1 MKKAVLKIEK
11 DGVKIFEASLS
22 NGIGLVYQDSE
33 VDIYDQRLNI
43 EYYTHLISYKG
54 KLVAMIIS
62 SDNDVAEVNL
72 FIKDGLLKAWFTT
85 DAGDGDI
92 IDAGLV
98 QNMLGTKFKGFG
110 ELYDIITQEY
120 EDMTLITMYTNMSPD
135 GKSYKPNTKHL
146 EWAYTQV

>member
-22 NGIGLVYQDSE
+22 NGIGLIYQDSE

-72 FIKDGLLKAWFTT
+72 FIKDGSLKAWFTT
-85 DAGDGDI
+85 DVGDGDI
-92 IDAGLV
+92 IDGGLV

-135 GKSYKPNTKHL
+135 GKVYKPNTKHL

>member
-22 NGIGLVYQDSE
+22 NGIGLIYQDSE

-62 SDNDVAEVNL
+62 SDNDVAEVNM
-72 FIKDGLLKAWFTT
+72 FIKDESLKAWFIT

-135 GKSYKPNTKHL
+135 GKPYKPNTKHL

>member
-11 DGVKIFEASLS
+11 NGVKIFEASLS
-22 NGIGLVYQDSE
+22 NGIGLIYQDSE

-72 FIKDGLLKAWFTT
+72 FIKDGLLKAWFNT

>member
-1 MKKAVLKIEK
+1 MKRAVLKIEK

-33 VDIYDQRLNI
+33 VEVYDQRLNI

-85 DAGDGDI
+85 DAGNGDI

-110 ELYDIITQEY
+110 ELYDITTQEY

-135 GKSYKPNTKHL
+135 GRSYKPNTKHL

>member
-1 MKKAVLKIEK
+1 MKRAVLKIEK

-33 VDIYDQRLNI
+33 VEVYDQRLNI
-43 EYYTHLISYKG
+43 EYYTHLISYRG
-54 KLVAMIIS
+54 KLVAMLIS
-62 SDNDVAEVNL
+62 SDTDVAEVNL
-72 FIKDGLLKAWFTT
+72 FIKDGSLKAWFTT
-85 DAGDGDI
+85 DEGDGDI

-98 QNMLGTKFKGFG
+98 QNMLGNTFKGFG
-110 ELYDIITQEY
+110 ELYDITTQEY

-135 GKSYKPNTKHL
+135 GRSYKPNAKHL

>member
-22 NGIGLVYQDSE
+22 NGIGLIYQDSE

-72 FIKDGLLKAWFTT
+72 FIKDSSLKAWFTT

-92 IDAGLV
+92 IDDGLV
-98 QNMLGTKFKGFG
+98 QNMLGTQFKGFG

>member
-1 MKKAVLKIEK
+1 MKRAVLKIEK

-22 NGIGLVYQDSE
+22 NGIGLIYQDSE
-33 VDIYDQRLNI
+33 VEVYDQRLNI
-43 EYYTHLISYKG
+43 EYYTHLISYRG

-62 SDNDVAEVNL
+62 SDTDVAEVNL

>member
-22 NGIGLVYQDSE
+22 NGIGLIYQDSE

-72 FIKDGLLKAWFTT
+72 FIKDSSLKAWFTT
-85 DAGDGDI
+85 DAVDGDI
-92 IDAGLV
+92 IDDGLV